1 MDRCGHDETINI
13 VVSLVWLGSQSAV
26 TVRRIHQQ
34 VDLLYVGEG
43 VEPGQTAGDQ
53 QVPPV
58 DSKAQQ
64 VHLQL
69 TLNYA
74 SLV

>member
-34 VDLLYVGEG
+34 VDLLWEG
-43 VEPGQTAGDQ
+43 IEPGQTAGAL
-53 QVPPV
+53 PV
-58 DSKAQQ
+58 GSEAQQ

-69 TLNYA
+69 TLNDA

>member
-1 MDRCGHDETINI
+1 MDRCGHVETNNI

-34 VDLLYVGEG
+34 VDLLGEG
-43 VEPGQTAGDQ
+43 AEPGQTAGDQ
-53 QVPPV
+53 VVPPV
-58 DSKAQQ
+58 GSEAQQ

-69 TLNYA
+69 TLNDA